1 MVEYETVYHLK
12 TFFHLNVN
20 LGFLKCFRDSKFR
33 NTIPFLLQKLF
44 PDMEVSFFL
53 VRENRGSFVLLAE
66 VHVAHFGVDV
76 HRMMVVVTLRP
87 REHSLKALVGS
98 LIVHL

>member
-1 MVEYETVYHLK
+1 MVEYETVFHLK

-20 LGFLKCFRDSKFR
+20 LGVLKCFRDSKFR

-44 PDMEVSFFL
+44 PDMEVGFYP

-66 VHVAHFGVDV
+66 VRVAHFGAAV
-76 HRMMVVVTLRP
+76 HRMRVVVTLRP